1 MNRAEGR
8 RNEWTN
14 GSMVRPES
22 FPPSDRATPVLIR
35 RALLLLNNWILF
47 CETPASR
54 SPSLLCHRRQR
65 EWLPLSLPN
74 PTTVTFIERSTK
86 NILFLSTFKWEAAK
100 AEDGFD
106 MARRASARLPHYHHE
121 IHHPF
126 LLPLTSETTPH
137 VDDFILSAQ
146 PRKMPVLIPHRC

>member
-1 MNRAEGR
+1 MNQAEGK
-8 RNEWTN
+8 RNERTN
-14 GSMVRPES
+14 GSTVRPES
-22 FPPSDRATPVLIR
+22 FPPSDRPTPVLIR

-54 SPSLLCHRRQR
+54 SRSLLCQRRQR

-86 NILFLSTFKWEAAK
+86 NILFLSTFKWGAAK
-100 AEDGFD
+100 VGGVRYGPTCSDQVAT
-106 MARRASARLPHYHHE
+106 LPPWNPP
-121 IHHPF
+121 PF
-126 LLPLTSETTPH
+126 PLAFTSETTPL

-146 PRKMPVLIPHRC
+146 LRKMPALIPHRC